1 MNGFT
6 AFLGRSLRGSRL
18 IEFGALLVLL
28 TMVLGV
34 YLAKA
39 SAGRERGD
47 ITAVQSQ
54 IDDEQRR
61 LRLLQAEVAH
71 LEEPGR
77 LERLSVEAGL
87 GPTSAKREGAPEELA
102 RIAQG
107 GLLAGTP
114 AKTAASAPTQAGVE
128 APVQMASAGQNASGK
143 AGAPQ

>member
-28 TMVLGV
+28 IMVLGV

-47 ITAVQSQ
+47 ITAVQQQ

-71 LEEPGR
+71 LEEPER
-77 LERLSVEAGL
+77 LERLSAEAGL
-87 GPTSAKREGAPEELA
+87 GPTNAKHEGAVEALP

-107 GLLAGTP
+107 DMLSANT
-114 AKTAASAPTQAGVE
+114 AKAAAPSATTQIGF
-128 APVQMASAGQNASGK
+128 APQAVTVATVAK
-143 AGAPQ
+143 VGAPR

>member
-1 MNGFT
+1 MNGFA
-6 AFLGRSLRGSRL
+6 AFLGRSLRGVRL
-18 IEFGALLVLL
+18 VEFGALLVLL

-47 ITAVQSQ
+47 ITAVQAQ

-77 LERLSVEAGL
+77 LQRLSAEIGL
-87 GPTSAKREGAPEELA
+87 GPTKHEGSPEELQ
-102 RIAQG
+102 RIAQAV
-107 GLLAGTP
+107 LTPDKAPNKPAAGI
-114 AKTAASAPTQAGVE
+114 
-128 APVQMASAGQNASGK
+128 
-143 AGAPQ
+143 GAPQ